1 MVDEQHRRLFE
12 IIKETDD
19 LIHEQFL
26 YDKYDQIMH
35 LLSQLREY
43 TTSHF
48 QDEEALMARIG
59 YPGLEA
65 QKRAHSAF
73 IEKLVEI
80 DLSELDDI
88 DDNQQAYLLELIQFL
103 LSWLSNHIL
112 GADKKIGAYI
122 TEKGIQL

>member
-1 MVDEQHRRLFE
+1 M
-12 IIKETDD
+12 T
-19 LIHEQFL
+19 
-26 YDKYDQIMH
+26 
-35 LLSQLREY
+35 
-43 TTSHF
+43 
-48 QDEEALMARIG
+48 RIG

-122 TEKGIQL
+122 TEKGIQI

>member
-1 MVDEQHRRLFE
+1 
-12 IIKETDD
+12 
-19 LIHEQFL
+19 
-26 YDKYDQIMH
+26 MH

-48 QDEEALMARIG
+48 QDEEALMTRIG

-122 TEKGIQL
+122 TEKGIQI